1 MTAGHSEPART
12 PTVTGRVGV
21 IGVGIMGGPM
31 ARNLLK
37 AGAAV
42 SVHHRSPERVKDL
55 LDQGAGWA
63 ASPRELAAECSVI
76 ILMLGDAPQILEV
89 LNGPDGVAAG
99 ITAPATLVICSSIS
113 AGDARRIAAQ
123 AEKATG
129 GLLRTI
135 DAPVSGGEEGA
146 IAGNLSIMAGGD
158 PTDYAQVAPALQACG
173 RPVLL
178 GPLGAGS
185 VAKAC
190 NQLIVAATV
199 MALGEASVIAHR
211 AGIDVAKLLEL
222 LSGGYA
228 GSRVLETRARRFAEE
243 DYSPSGM
250 AKFMVKDLASAE
262 DAAASAS
269 VDAGQLRY
277 LHQAFTELV
286 QAGHGDEDIAVTRA
300 FVDEKSKMHEKIKR

>member
-1 MTAGHSEPART
+1 MTAGHPART

-42 SVHHRSPERVKDL
+42 SLHHRSPDRVKDL
-55 LDQGAGWA
+55 IDQGAAWA
-63 ASPRELAAECSVI
+63 PSPRELAAECRII
-76 ILMLGDAPQILEV
+76 ILMLGDAPQILDV
-89 LNGPDGVAAG
+89 LNGPDGIAAG

-113 AGDARRIAAQ
+113 AGDARRIAAR
-123 AEKATG
+123 ADELTG

-158 PTDYAQVAPALQACG
+158 PEDYARAAPVLQACG

-199 MALGEASVIAHR
+199 MAIGEASVIAHR

-228 GSRVLETRARRFAEE
+228 GSRILETRARRFAEE
-243 DYSPSGM
+243 DYTPSGM
-250 AKFMVKDLASAE
+250 AKFMVKDLAAAQ
-262 DAAASAS
+262 DAASSAA

-277 LHQAFTELV
+277 LHQAFTQLV
-286 QAGHGDEDIAVTRA
+286 EAGHGDKDISVTRA
-300 FVDEKSKMHEKIKR
+300 YISEKSIA